1 MLHETAT
8 TTEAIGRPASGQ
20 RPLLS
25 AILVSIALHAG
36 LLFFWNGVSPEN
48 TAASSALTV
57 TLSGMYEAPSRP
69 APTDR
74 ASPGPEPTTAQQPAR
89 PAAPTQTA
97 RPPTPLPQ
105 AMPRPVPADPPQQLA
120 LSRFNADFRVNA
132 EQPLPQ
138 EAVDVT
144 AGITTPEP
152 WQMDLTKLEM
162 PGSEQDMIAEQI
174 EQWLDDSNTLNGD
187 ERVLRWEHQ
196 GREYEAHIRHNRAD
210 SATAM
215 ERQIVEIRTQ
225 RDGQQLYSRA
235 SLRRLPF
242 SHYAKFINQWD
253 QDVYLSQ
260 DEVIGRFHSNTAFNI
275 DRSRFTAPTF
285 DGLVSIA
292 AVVPGAR
299 SLMRSDIFS
308 GGLETRARRIALAQE
323 SLRQEDLNT
332 TQQEATEE
340 ETAQHRFVRD
350 TWLEFHADGGFSWRH
365 GPDAAI
371 AGHQTG
377 SPGPQFLIGEDGVQL
392 FVQGLV
398 RGQIVVYAQRMITIT
413 GNLRYADDPRGNPA
427 STDLLSLISEHTVQI
442 AAGDVTGP
450 GDLHIDA
457 AIYAPRR
464 FSVRRFR
471 SAQTGTLYLYGSLVA
486 GSVSATEPR
495 YATYIEFDPRLDHL
509 RAPGFPM
516 TEQYTLE
523 SRDTHWQL
531 ATQ

>member
-1 MLHETAT
+1 MLHETAPA
-8 TTEAIGRPASGQ
+8 TEAVGRPAPGRS
-20 RPLLS
+20 PLLP
-25 AILVSIALHAG
+25 AIVVSIILHAG
-36 LLFFWNGVSPEN
+36 LLFAWNG
-48 TAASSALTV
+48 ASSDSRAATSALSV
-57 TLSGMYEAPSRP
+57 TLSGMYEASSQPSP
-69 APTDR
+69 ADR
-74 ASPGPEPTTAQQPAR
+74 ANPATEPATAQQPGR
-89 PAAPTQTA
+89 PAAPGQTA

-105 AMPRPVPADPPQQLA
+105 AMPRPASADPAQHLA
-120 LSRFNADFRVNA
+120 LSRFNADFRVNVDS
-132 EQPLPQ
+132 PLAQ

-144 AGITTPEP
+144 AGVTAPEP
-152 WQMDLTKLEM
+152 WQMDVTRLEM

-174 EQWLDDSNTLNGD
+174 EQWLDDDNTLAGD
-187 ERVLRWEHQ
+187 ERILQWEHQ
-196 GREYEAHIRHNRAD
+196 GREYEAQIRHSRAD
-210 SATAM
+210 SATGM
-215 ERQIVEIRTQ
+215 ERQMVEIRTE

-275 DRSRFTAPTF
+275 DRSRFTAPAF

-292 AVVPGAR
+292 TVVPGAR
-299 SLMRSDIFS
+299 ALMRSGIFS
-308 GGLETRARRIALAQE
+308 GGLETRARRIALVNE
-323 SLRQEDLNT
+323 GLRDEYLRT
-332 TQQEATEE
+332 TQQEATEV
-340 ETAQHRFVRD
+340 ETAQHVFAQD
-350 TWLEFHADGGFSWRH
+350 TWVEFHADGGFSWRH

-371 AGHQTG
+371 AGQQAG
-377 SPGPQFLIGEDGVQL
+377 SPGPQFLIGEDGAQL
-392 FVQGLV
+392 FVQGQV
-398 RGQIVVYAQRMITIT
+398 RGQIVVYAPRMITIT
-413 GNLRYADDPRGNPA
+413 GNLRYADDPRHNPET
-427 STDLLSLISEHTVQI
+427 TDLLSLISDHTVQV

-471 SAQTGTLYLYGSLVA
+471 SAHSGTLYLYGSLVA

-495 YATYIEFDPRLDHL
+495 YATRIEFDPRLDHL